1 MTEPW
6 LDQSLMDSASRSE
19 ARVFTFSFGEVI
31 GKILIAF
38 CVKAW
43 INHYDLLIWKRK
55 ESKEFLGIINYII
68 SIQSSRKY
76 YPLWVSSTLK
86 LDHQMFKQPQLKVSQ
101 PLRLTILYCSPRH
114 IHFNNALR
122 LFLGLAWKWW
132 LTKYCSIFVWIALVC
147 YVKRIQCY

>member
-1 MTEPW
+1 
-6 LDQSLMDSASRSE
+6 MDTASRSE
-19 ARVFTFSFGEVI
+19 ARDFTFSFGEVI

-55 ESKEFLGIINYII
+55 ESKEFLGIINYIN

-86 LDHQMFKQPQLKVSQ
+86 LGYQMFKQPQLKNVTTPWTL

-122 LFLGLAWKWW
+122 LFLGLA
-132 LTKYCSIFVWIALVC
+132 
-147 YVKRIQCY
+147 

>member
-1 MTEPW
+1 
-6 LDQSLMDSASRSE
+6 MDTASRSK
-19 ARVFTFSFGEVI
+19 ARDFTFSFGEVI

-55 ESKEFLGIINYII
+55 ESKEFLGIINYIN

-86 LDHQMFKQPQLKVSQ
+86 LGYQMFKQPQLKNVTTPWTL

-122 LFLGLAWKWW
+122 LFLGLA
-132 LTKYCSIFVWIALVC
+132 
-147 YVKRIQCY
+147 